1 MEYAKIVREK
11 VRARV
16 TLSPGT
22 CWPGERLDRAC
33 PEQKMYSALVMAT
46 AARFLLSSKVLQVE
60 TLAPMADSEQG
71 RKDANLLKT
80 YGQACIE
87 LSMVTEQLQ
96 DLVEAQRLVEV
107 AVDALRS
114 STALAPDQ
122 EAFSMLAVA
131 TNAIGIREL
140 DTGKARALFEEA
152 RVVFQS
158 AIQLEKDVNAQRQM
172 LLQLRELY
180 SSYGTWR
187 EMHPEQ
193 AGEMPDEP
201 VPYYL
206 AALPSETDLLEQQ
219 QAEAKR
225 VEEAAKG
232 RRRGTKGDC
241 AAKGRHGKRRGAQG
255 HACSASCGGTGRGDT
270 WGWCCGSAGRRHQ
283 CIGGEEEEKES
294 EQSTQEQG
302 RRGRRSGRALE
313 CSPCGYRNRGVFGS
327 CGRGLLCG
335 ACSTAIVR
343 GAAC

>member
-232 RRRGTKGDC
+232 RRRGTKGT
-241 AAKGRHGKRRGAQG
+241 ALRK
-255 HACSASCGGTGRGDT
+255 GDT
-270 WGWCCGSAGRRHQ
+270 ANAEEHKDTPAVPAAEAPVGETPGGGAVAPPGDDTNASGEKKKKKNRNNRRKNKGGAVGGVGGLSNAALAGIATGVCLGVAVGAYFAVRAV
-283 CIGGEEEEKES
+283 
-294 EQSTQEQG
+294 
-302 RRGRRSGRALE
+302 RRS
-313 CSPCGYRNRGVFGS
+313 
-327 CGRGLLCG
+327 
-335 ACSTAIVR
+335 
-343 GAAC
+343 